1 MNSGRHL
8 ILSLIL
14 ALICFMAGSFGYM
27 LIEDWGFLDSAYMTI
42 ITLSTVGYKEVH
54 AMSEA
59 GRLFTVGLVVTGVG
73 FTLYI
78 AGAMVQ
84 LMVEGRIR
92 NMLGRRRLTRKIKRL
107 KNHYIVCGYGRIGRV
122 LCRDLLDTSLDIVVI
137 EQNEDLI
144 GVMEKDGVPY
154 ISGDATDE
162 TVLTQAGITRAKGLV
177 AVLAT
182 DADNVFLV
190 LTARQLS
197 DDLFIVAR
205 ASDQRAKGKLRAAG
219 ADRVESP
226 YDIGAASMAQR
237 LLRPT
242 VTTFLDLA
250 LARQH
255 QDIQMEELVVSPH
268 SKLVNLMLK
277 DSGIRQQFNLILV
290 AFRKPNGSML
300 FNPSFE
306 SVITGGDTVIAVG
319 EAKNLKKLGKILDPD
334 VEAGRQA
341 PAESERALDCKPTQA
356 P

>member
-14 ALICFMAGSFGYM
+14 ALLCFLVGSVGYM
-27 LIEDWGFLDSAYMTI
+27 IIEKWGFLDAAYMTI

-54 AMSEA
+54 AMSET

-92 NMLGRRRLTRKIKRL
+92 KLLGRRRLTRRIKRL

-122 LCRDLLDTSLDIVVI
+122 LSRDLLDTKLEIVVI
-137 EQNEDLI
+137 EHDENLI
-144 GVMEKDGVPY
+144 PVMEEDKVPY

-162 TVLTQAGITRAKGLV
+162 ATLQKAGIDRAKGLV

-197 DDLFIVAR
+197 TELFIVAR
-205 ASDQRAKGKLRAAG
+205 ASKDRAKGKLLAAG
-219 ADRVESP
+219 ANRVESP

-242 VTTFLDLA
+242 VTTFLELA
-250 LARQH
+250 LGRHH
-255 QDIQMEELVVSPH
+255 QDIGMEEIPVSPQ
-268 SKLVNLMLK
+268 SELVDVMLK
-277 DSGIRQQFNLILV
+277 DSGIRQRFNLILV
-290 AFRKPNGSML
+290 AILKADGSMM

-306 SVITGGDTVIAVG
+306 SVIKGGDTVIAVG
-319 EAKNLKKLGKILDPD
+319 EAGNLEKLGKILSP
-334 VEAGRQA
+334 VSKAGAGESGARQ
-341 PAESERALDCKPTQA
+341 ERT
-356 P
+356 